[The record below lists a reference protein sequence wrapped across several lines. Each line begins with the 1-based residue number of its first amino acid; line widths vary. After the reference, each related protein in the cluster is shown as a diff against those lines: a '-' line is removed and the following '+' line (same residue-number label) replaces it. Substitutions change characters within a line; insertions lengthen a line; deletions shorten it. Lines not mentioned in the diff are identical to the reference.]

1 MARKNRD
8 NWRKP
13 GLLGLVSGLLY
24 SLVGT
29 LPVNAQNGDLW
40 WQNFWGT
47 GNTQSA
53 AQNLKVAQNKIV
65 KPAIVSD
72 YVDPE
77 LVAWNSTELISQETI
92 DALESSVQYY
102 KKIVLQGG
110 WPLVPKGKSLRAGTI
125 DERVGILRRR
135 LVFEGDLAK
144 KYWKGIRFDRYVED
158 AVKRFQKRHG
168 LQPSGIVRIRTIRTM
183 NIPAEIRLQQL
194 RINLARLRQR
204 MTEERGSK
212 YIVVNI
218 PAYQL
223 QAVRDG
229 KVELFSRV
237 IVGKKQ
243 RQTPAITAKI
253 RALNFLPYW
262 RVPDSISSR
271 DIIPLLRKDP
281 DYLNREH
288 LRVLKAWGG
297 EEINSTGIDWNS
309 EIVNSYKFRQDPG
322 SFNALGIV
330 RLDMPNEH
338 IVYLHDTPL
347 KKLFGQT
354 HRAFSAGCVRVHR
367 IRDLASWL
375 LLDVDQSWTR
385 EKVDMVSVMGES
397 LDVDLEKKVP
407 VMFVYQTAWA
417 TADGRTHFRADI
429 YSRDGVGDVL
439 ASNVEQAAQKTL
451 TP

>member
-1 MARKNRD
+1 
-8 NWRKP
+8 
-13 GLLGLVSGLLY
+13 
-24 SLVGT
+24 
-29 LPVNAQNGDLW
+29 W
-40 WQNFWGT
+40 WQNFWDG
-47 GNTQSA
+47 GSTQSA
-53 AQNLKVAQNKIV
+53 AQNLKVAQRKV
-65 KPAIVSD
+65 RKPAVISD

-77 LVAWNSTELISQETI
+77 LVTWNSTELVSLETI

-102 KKIVLQGG
+102 KKIVVKGG
-110 WPLVPKGKSLRAGTI
+110 WPLVPKGKSLRQGTI

-135 LVFEGDLAK
+135 LVFEGDLPK
-144 KYWKGIRFDRYVED
+144 KLWKGIRFDRNVEE

-168 LQPSGIVRIRTIRTM
+168 LQPSGIVRIRTLRTM

-204 MTEERGSK
+204 ITEERGSK

-223 QAVRDG
+223 QAVRNG
-229 KVELFSRV
+229 NVELYSRV
-237 IVGKKQ
+237 IVGKRQ

-281 DYLNREH
+281 GYLSREH
-288 LRVLKAWGG
+288 LRVLKTWGG
-297 EEINSTGIDWNS
+297 EEVDPTGIDWNS

-322 SFNALGIV
+322 TFNALGIV

-375 LLDVDQSWTR
+375 LMDVDSSWTR
-385 EKVDMVSVMGES
+385 DKVDAVSVMGES
-397 LDVDLEKKVP
+397 LDVDLEQKVP
-407 VMFVYQTAWA
+407 VLFVYQTAWA
-417 TADGRTHFRADI
+417 TEDGRTHFRADI
-429 YSRDGVGDVL
+429 YGRDGVGN
-439 ASNVEQAAQKTL
+439 ATSSNAEQAVKKTL